1 MAQNQQTPPAN
12 FEAALAEIERIL
24 HEIESGE
31 VGLEQSL
38 LKYERGNFLIHYCR
52 GVLSTAEKQIEQLH
66 KAGDGSL
73 ETAPRSPAAAKPS
86 DDDVPF

>member
-1 MAQNQQTPPAN
+1 MAGMSEKQQTPPAN
-12 FEAALAEIERIL
+12 FEAALTEIERIL

-73 ETAPRSPAAAKPS
+73 EAKPLNKPAAES
-86 DDDVPF
+86 